1 MDRLNNKWV
10 GTASD
15 GLYLLS
21 SDGTQILAHY
31 RAEDTPLLSNN
42 INTLSLDNATGLL
55 YIGTSEG
62 LITLQTG
69 NFDTTEESLSSIHV
83 YPNPLRPEDPDL
95 VTITGLNTGMELR
108 VTNAQGGLVHSAVA
122 TGNEYPLTVRSS
134 SGERYAPG
142 IYSVLIS
149 DPKSRKARVV
159 RFAVL

>member
-1 MDRLNNKWV
+1 M
-10 GTASD
+10 
-15 GLYLLS
+15 
-21 SDGTQILAHY
+21 
-31 RAEDTPLLSNN
+31 
-42 INTLSLDNATGLL
+42 L